1 MRSSRPSG
9 PTVRARDSGD
19 SVAPEPGP
27 DPTDPPRDPEALP
40 QLRRSRSA
48 GVATALGAAM
58 VAVDE
63 QIMRRLP
70 RAEVLVQRG
79 SQLRGERAGGGD
91 LIVDMPEPLV
101 RPSREEPPTDPR

>member
-1 MRSSRPSG
+1 M
-9 PTVRARDSGD
+9 
-19 SVAPEPGP
+19 
-27 DPTDPPRDPEALP
+27 
-40 QLRRSRSA
+40 
-48 GVATALGAAM
+48 ALGAAM

-79 SQLRGERAGGGD
+79 SQLRSERTGGGD

-101 RPSREEPPTDPR
+101 RPSDEDEAPDRR